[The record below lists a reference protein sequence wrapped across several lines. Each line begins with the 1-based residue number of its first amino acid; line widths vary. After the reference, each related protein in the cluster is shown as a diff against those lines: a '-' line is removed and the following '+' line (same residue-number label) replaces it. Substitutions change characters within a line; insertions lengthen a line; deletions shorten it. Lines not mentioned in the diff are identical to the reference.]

1 MTPMDEPI
9 NTIIEETPG
18 TDPLAEIAGPKV
30 IAGAIADGSQA
41 VAHDGYDVQIFEQ
54 AAEDYVRLTK
64 TAEEAAGRIR
74 TGQALVRDMFWSFHK
89 RVPRVAPVTP
99 LSLPYEINRRIMED
113 LVSTLE
119 WRMMRESGTVEDP
132 LSSAIATIGCATSA
146 VAALEEETI
155 RQINW
160 LHELSGEVER
170 LFANAEALD
179 ELAAETTDENRSKWF
194 KREAAKARTKAGN
207 KQKEAETPSQEL
219 RESAEDL
226 MQKVRQALRR
236 GLAEA
241 MAEVERANEA
251 IDAFGGGNG
260 PGFGTENGSGGRNA
274 LTTKEKIAL
283 ARRVGKSP
291 KLQQIAAV
299 CGRFTRIALQQQK
312 TRVKHPPDEI
322 TSITAGAT
330 IERLLPSEMALLATP
345 ELEDLF
351 YLKFAEKSLMEYD
364 LIGHEP
370 EGQGPIILSI
380 DESGSMR
387 TNYGGL
393 SGEVWSKAVMLAL
406 LSIARLQKRDLA
418 VIHFSGVNAS
428 TGAND
433 LRLDL
438 FQKGDASPAEVIT
451 CAEFFFN
458 GGTVFEP
465 WMAKALELVD
475 GSQFQKADV
484 ICVSDG
490 IADVSEQMRG
500 EWTKRRTERGM
511 RAYSVLIGSD
521 DGEDLLSEISD
532 AVFHL
537 DDLRGDLPALEV
549 IFSAV

>member
-1 MTPMDEPI
+1 M
-9 NTIIEETPG
+9 
-18 TDPLAEIAGPKV
+18 AGPKV

-41 VAHDGYDVQIFEQ
+41 LSHDGYDVQIFEQ

-64 TAEEAAGRIR
+64 TAEEAADRIR

-89 RVPRVAPVTP
+89 RVPRVAPVMP

-119 WRMMRESGTVEDP
+119 WRMMRESGTIEDP

-179 ELAAETTDENRSKWF
+179 ELAAETTDEKRSKWF
-194 KREAAKARTKAGN
+194 KKEAAKARTKAGN
-207 KQKEAETPSQEL
+207 KQKEAEVPGQEL
-219 RESAEDL
+219 RESAEEL

-260 PGFGTENGSGGRNA
+260 PGFGTENGSGGRNS

-291 KLQQIAAV
+291 MLQQIAAV

-351 YLKFAEKSLMEYD
+351 YLRFAEKSLMEYD

-370 EGQGPIILSI
+370 EGQGPIILSM
-380 DESGSMR
+380 DESGSMK

-393 SGEVWSKAVMLAL
+393 SGEVWSKAVMLAF

-418 VIHFSGVNAS
+418 VIHFSGPD
-428 TGAND
+428 D

-438 FQKGDASPAEVIT
+438 FKKGGASPAEVIA
-451 CAEFFFN
+451 CAEFFLN

-490 IADVSEQMRG
+490 ITDVSAQMRG

-511 RAYSVLIGSD
+511 RVYSVLIGSD
-521 DGEDLLSEISD
+521 DGEDLLGEISD
-532 AVFHL
+532 AVFRL